1 MKRMSELKKTK
12 DNNVSRKF
20 EHSYEV
26 CSCIQVSLGEILYSI
41 EKRDAKTLKEIQEL
55 TDAGRHCKFCLC
67 QEGDLGK
74 VKKELYVE
82 EIVNKLRKIGKI

>member
-1 MKRMSELKKTK
+1 M
-12 DNNVSRKF
+12 SRKF

-26 CSCIQVSLGEILYSI
+26 CSCSHVSLGEILYSI
-41 EKRDAKTLKEIQEL
+41 QERDAKTLKEVQAL
-55 TDAGRHCKFCLC
+55 TDAGKHCKFCMC

-82 EIVNKLRKIGKI
+82 EIVNKFRKIGKI